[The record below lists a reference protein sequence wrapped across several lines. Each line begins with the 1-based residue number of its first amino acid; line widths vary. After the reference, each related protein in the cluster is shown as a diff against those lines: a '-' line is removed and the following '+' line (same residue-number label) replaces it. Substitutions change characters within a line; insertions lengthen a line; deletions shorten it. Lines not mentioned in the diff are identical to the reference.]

1 VITVEIEMRDFK
13 IFTKKGN
20 KSLNDFIVQAK
31 IRGSKRFFTPKH
43 AHFIIDFYGKLCYNK
58 EIAKKVF
65 NTITRVYTGESPEEI
80 LKTMSSDDIKQ
91 INSAPGYSIEYIL
104 YALWLIFEQED
115 VNYPPSKGYNGRQ
128 QAYRMFQ
135 DVMNGM
141 HPVVAMKKARLKI

>member
-1 VITVEIEMRDFK
+1 MRDFK